1 MLAEQRYE
9 IILDLLNEKKS
20 ITVAE
25 IRELLGASESTV
37 RRDITALHNASKLI
51 KVFGGAVA
59 IEEKYL
65 AIEQTVAQKAEQNL
79 EEKQMIAQFAASL
92 IDQNEFIY
100 IDAGTT
106 TSCMLDYIQISG
118 NTFVTN
124 GVEHARRLAQTGAK
138 VFLLGGELKSST
150 EAIIG
155 NSAVRTL
162 LGYHFTKGFFGT
174 NGISL
179 QEGLTTPDVDEA
191 IVKET
196 AMRQCKQCY
205 VLADSTKYNKVS
217 AVTFAQIDDVIV
229 ITESK
234 VGGYE
239 GLENILI
246 VPERSDL

>member
-20 ITVAE
+20 ITVTE

-65 AIEQTVAQKAEQNL
+65 SIEPTVAQKLEQNQD
-79 EEKQMIAQFAASL
+79 EKKMIAEYAASL
-92 IDQNEFIY
+92 IEKNDFVY

-106 TSCMLDYIQISG
+106 TSCMLDLITEIHG
-118 NTFVTN
+118 VTFVTN
-124 GVEHARRLAQTGAK
+124 GVAHAQRLAAGGAK

-155 NSAVRTL
+155 NTAVRTL

-174 NGISL
+174 NGISR

-196 AMRQCKQCY
+196 AMRQCKERF
-205 VLADSTKYNKVS
+205 VLADSSKYNQVS
-217 AVTFAQIDDVIV
+217 AVTFAQIDDVKI
-229 ITESK
+229 ITERD
-234 VGGYE
+234 VIGYE
-239 GLENILI
+239 NLPNIL
-246 VPERSDL
+246 VVD